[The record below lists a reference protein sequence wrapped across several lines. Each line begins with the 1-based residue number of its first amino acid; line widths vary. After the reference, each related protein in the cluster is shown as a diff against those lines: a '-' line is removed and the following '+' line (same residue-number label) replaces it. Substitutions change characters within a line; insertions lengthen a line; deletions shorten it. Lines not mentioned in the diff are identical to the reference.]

1 MTEFTPQTAQPE
13 RKPTPGTVDTAAY
26 IQFAILALSVLALVF
41 GLMYSQDAID
51 AAVASL
57 KDQGAKQDL
66 VDAYEQSGSFSSI
79 GQIVGLLLAVVY
91 AVLGIFNRRGVNGAR
106 ITTWVLSGV
115 FLLCG
120 AATLALSSVGS
131 GGTTDGVDMDKVTT
145 AMTDAV
151 PGWYNIFGSVAGILQ
166 ILGYLVV
173 IVLLALPASNEFF
186 RKAPPQLI
194 LPGDEFK

>member
-1 MTEFTPQTAQPE
+1 MSEFTPQTVQPE
-13 RKPTPGTVDTAAY
+13 RKPTPGTVNTAAY
-26 IQFAILALSVLALVF
+26 IQFAIFALALLGLIF

-66 VDAYEQSGSFSSI
+66 IDAYEQSGSFSSI
-79 GQIVGLLLAVVY
+79 GQIVGLVLAAVY
-91 AVLGIFNRRGVNGAR
+91 AVLGVFNRRGVNGAR

-120 AATLALSSVGS
+120 AATFALSGVG

-145 AMTDAV
+145 AMSDAV
-151 PGWYNIFGSVAGILQ
+151 PAWYNAFGMVSGIAQ
-166 ILGYLVV
+166 IIGYLVV
-173 IVLLALPASNEFF
+173 IVLLALPASGEFF

-194 LPGDEFK
+194 LPGDEIK